1 MSERQ
6 WLRSY
11 ELTVGKGGGHGIKTS
26 SLRVAF
32 EIRKGDSE
40 SPNEAVIK
48 VWNLSDETLQKSR
61 KEFDR
66 VILQAGYAENYGL
79 IYSGNIIGQRV
90 IRENGTD
97 AVLELTCGDGDEAYT
112 SAVMNKTLA
121 AGASQKEIVGAVRG
135 SFGEY
140 GVSPGETPE
149 LGSQRLPRGKVMFG
163 MTRKFARESAYTNGS
178 SWSVQDGKMV
188 MVKNDGYL
196 PGEAVVL
203 TSKTGLVGAPEQT
216 NDGVKV
222 KCLLNPKI
230 RVNGRVKIDNSSVT
244 EAKKETG
251 KDAKEPAAL
260 SSDGFYRVLKIVYIG
275 DTHGQ
280 DWYCD
285 MVCVSIDATV
295 GKTTDTRGV
304 NR

>member
-1 MSERQ
+1 
-6 WLRSY
+6 
-11 ELTVGKGGGHGIKTS
+11 
-26 SLRVAF
+26 VAF
-32 EIRKGDSE
+32 DVKKGDSE
-40 SPNEAVIK
+40 SPNEAAIK
-48 VWNLSDETLQKSR
+48 VWNLSNETLQRSR
-61 KEFDR
+61 HEFDR
-66 VILQAGYAENYGL
+66 VVLHAGYEENYGL

-97 AVLELTCGDGDEAYT
+97 AILELTCGDGDEAYT

-121 AGASQKEIVGAVRG
+121 AGASPKEIVGAVQG
-135 SFGEY
+135 SFGEF
-140 GVSPGETPE
+140 GVSSGETPG

-163 MTRKFARESAYTNGS
+163 MTRKYARESAYTNGA
-178 SWSVQDGKMV
+178 SWSIQDGKMV

-196 PGEAVVL
+196 PGDAVVI

-216 NDGVKV
+216 EDGVKV
-222 KCLLNPKI
+222 RCLLNPKI
-230 RVNGRVKIDNSSVT
+230 RVNGRIKIDNSSVI
-244 EAKKETG
+244 EAKKDTG

-260 SSDGFYRVLKIVYIG
+260 SSDGFYRILQIVYIC

-295 GKTTDTRGV
+295 GKTTDG
-304 NR
+304 